1 MTDSAPTD
9 NKPQAASPPL
19 PPSSDV
25 VAGSPA
31 PVGFG
36 SAASAIGRL
45 VLNVCGYVAGM
56 VVLLLLTFRLL
67 GVPPVAALQGLW
79 IGAVGSATGGHW
91 YALSESLVKT
101 TPLLLTGL
109 GVTVA
114 WRAGMFSIGGEG
126 QLLMGALAA
135 ATLLK
140 LCASLPAP
148 LLTLLMLLG
157 GCGAGALWG
166 GIAGWL
172 RATRGVQEVISTIM
186 LNYIALY
193 LVGALVGGALQE
205 HTHVSQQSEAVPSAV
220 LFARMIPPALS
231 GGIQTRL
238 HSGALIALLAVPIVA
253 LFLFRTLTGFEMRV
267 VGQNPDAARVAR
279 FSVDSLRVRAM
290 LISGGLCG
298 LAGVVE
304 LLGIS
309 GRLDAGFSSGW
320 GYTAIPVA
328 LLGGL
333 APFGVLFSA
342 LFFGGLTAGCGYLSR
357 FYGISATLINVIQA
371 AAVLAVVGGRA
382 WRARKAGSDTE

>member
-1 MTDSAPTD
+1 MTDSEPTD
-9 NKPQAASPPL
+9 NEQQAA
-19 PPSSDV
+19 PPSLPLSPDV
-25 VAGSPA
+25 VAVSPA
-31 PVGFG
+31 PAFFASTAVTMGW
-36 SAASAIGRL
+36 SAIRG
-45 VLNVCGYVAGM
+45 CGYVAGM
-56 VVLLLLTFRLL
+56 VILLLLAFRLL
-67 GVPPVAALQGLW
+67 GVPPFAALQGLW
-79 IGAVGSATGGHW
+79 VGAVGSASGGHW
-91 YALSESLVKT
+91 YAISESLVKT

-140 LCASLPAP
+140 LCAGLPAP
-148 LLTLLMLLG
+148 LLTLVMLLG

-172 RATRGVQEVISTIM
+172 RAKRGVQEVISTIM

-193 LVGALVGGALQE
+193 LVGALVGGPLQE
-205 HTHVSQQSEAVPSAV
+205 HTRISQQSEAVPSAV
-220 LFARMIPPALS
+220 LFARLIPPALS

-238 HSGALIALLAVPIVA
+238 HSGALIALLAVPVVA
-253 LFLFRTLTGFEMRV
+253 LFLFRTPTGFGMRV

-279 FSVDSLRVRAM
+279 FPVDSLRLRAM

-298 LAGVVE
+298 LAGAVE

-333 APFGVLFSA
+333 APVGVLFSA
-342 LFFGGLTAGCGYLSR
+342 LFFGGMTAGCGYLSR

-382 WRARKAGSDTE
+382 WRSRKAGGETE